1 MEVYG
6 PVLADIRTGFVERKL
21 DAKVVDSHF
30 HDQLLIFIR
39 KDFLDMFQALDGVV
53 VAGELLS
60 ALAHKFGDVFSG
72 CHFLSFLL
80 SGEFGKDSFKILT
93 RELPFKGDC
102 ARLIERLKGK
112 DFRFKFL
119 KVLEVVWSKNFS
131 L

>member
-60 ALAHKFGDVFSG
+60 PNWGNYLDDNLDGLPCWMADVKYKTVDRDRG
-72 CHFLSFLL
+72 T
-80 SGEFGKDSFKILT
+80 E
-93 RELPFKGDC
+93 C
-102 ARLIERLKGK
+102 AEKMDRVMAYHER
-112 DFRFKFL
+112 R
-119 KVLEVVWSKNFS
+119 VRN
-131 L
+131 